1 MALEELDIKAIRS
14 SLEELRAKL
23 AQLRGHL

>member
-1 MALEELDIKAIRS
+1 MSFDDLDIKSIRA